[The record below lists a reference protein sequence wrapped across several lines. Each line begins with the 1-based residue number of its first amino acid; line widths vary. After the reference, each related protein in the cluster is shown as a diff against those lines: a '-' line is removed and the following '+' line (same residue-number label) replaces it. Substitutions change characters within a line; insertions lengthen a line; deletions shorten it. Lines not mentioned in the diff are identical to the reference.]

1 MKYIAVE
8 RRGPHLWI
16 TFDRPDK
23 LNVLHA
29 EDLPGLLDT
38 IVNLDPGVR
47 GLVFTGAGTKAFSAG
62 MNIEAFTRLDQ
73 ASAKAFIGQ
82 LAQIMRAI
90 REAPV
95 VTVAA
100 VSGYCLG
107 GAFELALACDLRVVT
122 TTAAFG
128 LPEIK
133 VGVPSV
139 IDAALLPGFVGLSK
153 AREMILTG
161 DTYRLDQLPP
171 HSIANV
177 MELEIL
183 PDLNFLLP
191 TILAIAKVA
200 TMVGLLGTVISM
212 IGTFTAIE
220 KASTSGGAQSHSS
233 EIGSAR
239 WLLRASLARST
250 KRDVWRAIPASASA

>member
-1 MKYIAVE
+1 MRYIAVD
-8 RRGPHLWI
+8 RRGPYLWV
-16 TFDRPDK
+16 TFSRPDK

-29 EDLPGLLDT
+29 EDLPGLRD
-38 IVNLDPGVR
+38 IVVNPGSGVT
-47 GLVFTGAGTKAFSAG
+47 GLVFTGAGPAAFSAG
-62 MNIEAFTRLDQ
+62 MNVETFVGMDRPGAT
-73 ASAKAFIGQ
+73 AFIGR
-82 LAQIMRAI
+82 LAGIMQAI
-90 REAPV
+90 RRAPV

-153 AREMILTG
+153 AREMVLTG
-161 DTYRLDQLPP
+161 DIYRLDQLPP

-177 MELEIL
+177 ITE
-183 PDLNFLLP
+183 PDLL
-191 TILAIAKVA
+191 TEA
-200 TMVGLLGTVISM
+200 TERMLERTATHTRTV
-212 IGTFTAIE
+212 TA
-220 KASTSGGAQSHSS
+220 AQRRLFSV
-233 EIGSAR
+233 
-239 WLLRASLARST
+239 WLNHPLDAAVERST
-250 KRDVWRAIPASASA
+250 DEFAETFAAQETRDQIAHHYRRITGRST

>member
-1 MKYIAVE
+1 MRYIAVD
-8 RRGPHLWI
+8 RRGPYMWV

-29 EDLPGLLDT
+29 GDLPGLLDV
-38 IVNLDPGVR
+38 IVNLDPGVT
-47 GLVFTGAGTKAFSAG
+47 GLVFTGAGPAAFSAG
-62 MNIEAFTRLDQ
+62 MNIETFVGMDSAG
-73 ASAKAFIGQ
+73 AKAFIGQ
-82 LAQIMRAI
+82 LAQVMQAI
-90 REAPV
+90 RRAPV

-107 GAFELALACDLRVVT
+107 GAFELALACDLRVVA

-161 DTYRLDQLPP
+161 DSYRLDQLPP

-177 MELEIL
+177 ITE
-183 PDLNFLLP
+183 P
-191 TILAIAKVA
+191 
-200 TMVGLLGTVISM
+200 GLLAGATERLLERTATHTRTVIAAQRRLFGLWLNHPLDEAVERSTDEFA
-212 IGTFTAIE
+212 GTFA
-220 KASTSGGAQSHSS
+220 AQ
-233 EIGSAR
+233 E
-239 WLLRASLARST
+239 T
-250 KRDVWRAIPASASA
+250 RDQIAHRYRQITDRNP

>member
-1 MKYIAVE
+1 MRYIAVD
-8 RRGPHLWI
+8 RRGPYQWV
-16 TFDRPDK
+16 TFSRPDK

-29 EDLPGLLDT
+29 EDLPGLRDT
-38 IVNLDPGVR
+38 VENPGPDVT
-47 GLVFTGAGTKAFSAG
+47 GLVFTGAGPAAFSAG
-62 MNIEAFTRLDQ
+62 VNIETFVGMDRAG
-73 ASAKAFIGQ
+73 AKAFIGQ
-82 LAQIMRAI
+82 LAGIMQAI
-90 REAPV
+90 RRAPV

-153 AREMILTG
+153 AREMVLTG
-161 DTYRLDQLPP
+161 DIYRLDQLPP

-177 MELEIL
+177 ITE
-183 PDLNFLLP
+183 P
-191 TILAIAKVA
+191 
-200 TMVGLLGTVISM
+200 GLLTEATERLLERTAKHTRTVTAAQRRLFSVWLNHPLDAAVELSTDEFAE
-212 IGTFTAIE
+212 TFA
-220 KASTSGGAQSHSS
+220 AQETRDQVAHHYRR
-233 EIGSAR
+233 ITG
-239 WLLRASLARST
+239 RST
-250 KRDVWRAIPASASA
+250 

>member
-1 MKYIAVE
+1 MRYIAID
-8 RRGPHLWI
+8 RRGPYVWV
-16 TFDRPDK
+16 TFNRPGK

-29 EDLPGLLDT
+29 EDLPGLRNA
-38 IVNLDPGVR
+38 IVNLDPDVS
-47 GLVFTGAGTKAFSAG
+47 GLVFTGAGPAAFSAG
-62 MNIEAFTRLDQ
+62 MNIETFIGMDRA
-73 ASAKAFIGQ
+73 AAKTFIGQ
-82 LAQIMRAI
+82 LAGVMQAI
-90 REAPV
+90 RRSPV

-107 GAFELALACDLRVVT
+107 AAFELALACDLRVVT

-177 MELEIL
+177 ITEPGVLAEATGDLLERAATHTRTATAAQRRL
-183 PDLNFLLP
+183 FSLWLNNPLETAVEHSTDEFAE
-191 TILAIAKVA
+191 TFAAQETRDQIARHYRRI
-200 TMVGLLGTVISM
+200 TGR
-212 IGTFTAIE
+212 
-220 KASTSGGAQSHSS
+220 SS
-233 EIGSAR
+233 
-239 WLLRASLARST
+239 
-250 KRDVWRAIPASASA
+250 

>member
-1 MKYIAVE
+1 MRYIAVE
-8 RRGPHLWI
+8 RRGRYLWI
-16 TFDRPDK
+16 TFDRPGK

-29 EDLPGLLDT
+29 EDLPGLRDA
-38 IVNLDPGVR
+38 IANLDPDVT
-47 GLVFTGAGTKAFSAG
+47 GLVFTGAGERAFSAG
-62 MNIEAFTRLDQ
+62 MNIEAFTGLDP

-82 LAQIMRAI
+82 LAAIMRAI
-90 REAPV
+90 RQAPV

-133 VGVPSV
+133 VGIPSV

-161 DTYRLDQLPP
+161 DAYRLGELPP
-171 HSIANV
+171 HSIANIV
-177 MELEIL
+177 TEPGQLEI
-183 PDLNFLLP
+183 
-191 TILAIAKVA
+191 
-200 TMVGLLGTVISM
+200 G
-212 IGTFTAIE
+212 
-220 KASTSGGAQSHSS
+220 
-233 EIGSAR
+233 
-239 WLLRASLARST
+239 RAH
-250 KRDVWRAIPASASA
+250 V